1 MNGRGSLF
9 GGVIQLVFTGSLEAV
24 LDSRVRPES
33 LHGRHEGGRE
43 WVGVLVSGGHL
54 EYDHGITLG
63 GGEREGEREGE
74 RGRAVNE
81 FSFDSFSTKIN
92 FLN

>member
-63 GGEREGEREGE
+63 GGER
-74 RGRAVNE
+74 GRAVDE